1 MAKLKHVP
9 GPTAEAW
16 TTRWFDSVVA
26 GSRAISK
33 RKVTSVDAWGGGLVF
48 VRSLARR
55 RGLHLILFVDGQGN
69 KVVAASNHPFR
80 IVC

>member
-1 MAKLKHVP
+1 M
-9 GPTAEAW
+9 
-16 TTRWFDSVVA
+16 
-26 GSRAISK
+26 SK

-55 RGLHLILFVDGQGN
+55 RGLHLVLFVDRQGN
-69 KVVAASNHPFR
+69 QFVGASNSPFR